1 MTGSVSID
9 WPDFDWP
16 STAWDEIGTG
26 LVTGAITGLVA
37 VGLFLLQRRSD
48 RRDARDLR
56 TMEAIEAIR
65 RETFA
70 LVDAV
75 RAEARSAKRDRPSH
89 KRWRDE
95 VSVHRAKVDD
105 SNAVALITEA
115 QQVTTSYAQRRREIA
130 RVHARVADSYPRE
143 GMVQRRLL
151 AGDLS
156 NYLTTLSDHL
166 STWRPNVR
174 IPVTANPAA
183 RLLTP
188 YQPSTPIRAQLPEAG
203 STHKAF
209 ATWVAVTAIGAT
221 GVAVIVKRVSERAK
235 PAKHSPTR
243 QTRG

>member
-1 MTGSVSID
+1 MTGSDSID
-9 WPDFDWP
+9 WPDFEWP

-56 TMEAIEAIR
+56 TIEAIEAIR
-65 RETFA
+65 RETFT

-89 KRWRDE
+89 NRWRDE
-95 VSVHRAKVDD
+95 VSVRRAKVDD
-105 SNAVALITEA
+105 SNALALITEA
-115 QQVTTSYAQRRREIA
+115 QQVTASYAQRRREIA
-130 RVHARVADSYPRE
+130 RVHPRVADKYPRE

-151 AGDLS
+151 ARDLS

-166 STWRPNVR
+166 GTWRPKAK
-174 IPVTANPAA
+174 IPVTAKPAT

-188 YQPSTPIRAQLPEAG
+188 YQPATSIQAQPPDAG
-203 STHKAF
+203 STHKARE
-209 ATWVAVTAIGAT
+209 VGGVQRDRRNLDSGA
-221 GVAVIVKRVSERAK
+221 
-235 PAKHSPTR
+235 
-243 QTRG
+243 